1 MNFNHCEDHNRFV
14 ISKNSSIILNFYNL
28 DLVISMHFWI
38 RSFFILLLSTFLFAE
53 NTPLDENNFV
63 PIPQLSVVE
72 KPLRAKGE
80 SKEAFALRVQRLHAE
95 RVQEVFATQKAFRL
109 EVEDRNRRL
118 LSGEI
123 RQNPSLIDPY
133 DPLFTAYKDLYSL
146 TDVSDELETMLK
158 TKQKKYSDSRSWLF
172 IIAIEDYMHAD
183 PVLFARRTGEIV
195 KSTFQKK
202 LEISERNIITL
213 YNKEATLKNIRAQ
226 LRKLIRRVQRND
238 VIYFYY
244 CGHAL
249 SNKNGEQLILPYD
262 GIADFTDSDNTIKIE
277 RMYNRFLNSKA
288 LRTFSF
294 VDASF
299 NGISDGVA
307 LIKGVENP
315 VMRPRAEGYHKR
327 LNILNSSRA
336 QDTANADFRNEYRL
350 FSYFLVKDVLSK
362 PQNAGE
368 LFDNI
373 RTEIREVSSRYG
385 DDYLQEPEFFGYR
398 ELTIHK

>member
-1 MNFNHCEDHNRFV
+1 
-14 ISKNSSIILNFYNL
+14 
-28 DLVISMHFWI
+28 MHFWI
-38 RSFFILLLSTFLFAE
+38 RSFFLVLLGTVAFAGS
-53 NTPLDENNFV
+53 PLLDENDFV
-63 PIPQLSVVE
+63 PIPHLSVVE

-80 SKEAFALRVQRLHAE
+80 SEKAFAQRVQRLHAE
-95 RVQEVFATQKAFRL
+95 RVKEVFATQKVFRL

-118 LSGEI
+118 LNGEI
-123 RQNPSLIDPY
+123 RQSPSLIDPY
-133 DPLFTAYKDLYSL
+133 DPLFTAYKDAYSL
-146 TDVSDELETMLK
+146 SDVSNELEVMLK
-158 TKQKKYSDSRSWLF
+158 TKQKKYSDGKSWLF
-172 IIAIEDYMHAD
+172 LVAIEEYLYAD

-202 LEISERNIITL
+202 LDISERNIITL
-213 YNKEATLKNIRAQ
+213 YNKEATNKNINTQ

-262 GIADFTDSDNTIKIE
+262 GIADFANSHNTIKIE

-288 LRTFSF
+288 SRTFAF
-294 VDASF
+294 IDASF
-299 NGISDGVA
+299 NGTSDGVP
-307 LIKGVENP
+307 LVKGLENP
-315 VMRPRAEGYHKR
+315 EMRPRAEGYHKR

-336 QDTANADFRNEYRL
+336 QDTANADFSNGYRL
-350 FSYFLVKDVLSK
+350 FSYYLVKDVLSK

-373 RTEIREVSSRYG
+373 RTQIRDVSRMYG
-385 DDYLQEPEFFGYR
+385 DAYMQEPEFFGYR
-398 ELTIHK
+398 ELTMEK